1 MATELSANTATLN
14 APTAEY
20 TINPK
25 RQWLGL
31 VVSGVLLLNFAC
43 GAIAMLSSSGGG
55 FAGTI
60 FFLLL
65 ALPCGLWFRSILRNR
80 DLRVQVLPDG
90 LAITKHN
97 ETVSFRWADVIEV
110 TQSIVKQY
118 VNGAYIGTHHLY
130 AVRLADQRRH
140 TFNDAIRNV
149 EELGSII
156 QREAGRHILLRIT
169 QAYEAGQ
176 TVPFGLLSLSQNG
189 ITRGN
194 KALPWNQVSCVDFD
208 KGQVVI
214 YMKKD
219 SYTLT
224 DLVLSKGKG
233 KKWASILI
241 ARIPNALIFAAFAN
255 DIVSRTTTTP

>member
-1 MATELSANTATLN
+1 MATELSADTLTLN
-14 APTAEY
+14 APIAEY

-31 VVSGVLLLNFAC
+31 VVSGFLIANFVC
-43 GAIAMLSSSGGG
+43 GAVAMLPASGGLIG
-55 FAGTI
+55 AI

-65 ALPCGLWFRSILRNR
+65 ALPCGLWFRGILRNR
-80 DLRVQVLPDG
+80 DLCVRVLPGG
-90 LAITKHN
+90 LSMTRHGGTI
-97 ETVSFRWADVIEV
+97 SFRWADVTDV
-110 TQSIVKQY
+110 SQSIVKQY

-130 AVRLADQRRH
+130 TVQLADHRKH
-140 TFNDAIRNV
+140 TFNDTVRNV

-156 QREAGRHILLRIT
+156 QREAGRHILLRVT

-176 TVPFGLLSLSQNG
+176 TVPFGALSLCQSG
-189 ITRGN
+189 IAKGH

-208 KGQVVI
+208 KGELVV

-224 DLVLSKGKG
+224 DWILSKGKG
-233 KKWASILI
+233 KKWITMPI
-241 ARIPNALIFAAFAN
+241 ARIPNALVFAAVAN
-255 DIVSRTTTTP
+255 DLIGRMAKAQ